1 MYWLCQ
7 TGVSSYPCVVRY
19 RNCWCTAD
27 LQITSKSVHL
37 AGAARGEGRAAESE
51 RASADADG
59 STEQQG
65 GGSTHP
71 QRARC
76 ALAHG
81 SATPAHP
88 RAGGTHHRLDE
99 PDERCAENGE
109 CWPSATSCQPLLL
122 KLEATPFL
130 AKITCQEIDLN

>member
-1 MYWLCQ
+1 M
-7 TGVSSYPCVVRY
+7 RY
-19 RNCWCTAD
+19 RTAD
-27 LQITSKSVHL
+27 LWITSKSVHL
-37 AGAARGEGRAAESE
+37 AGAARGEGRAAESK

-59 STEQQG
+59 SIKQQG
-65 GGSTHP
+65 GGSAHP

-88 RAGGTHHRLDE
+88 RAGGTHHRHDE
-99 PDERCAENGE
+99 PDERFAENGE

-130 AKITCQEIDLN
+130 VKITC